1 MMHLIDINEENWMDI
16 ARLSV
21 KEEQQKYLDRPI
33 GIIARGYIYHN
44 CNGRVFG
51 IADDSQMV
59 GVALVR
65 DFTDEP
71 FNYDL
76 QQFMIDQRF
85 QNKGYGTEAL
95 RLILDFL
102 KQEGRYDN
110 VEVCVDREDTQAL
123 HVYEKVG
130 FVDSGYID
138 EDLPNCLNLIYHL
151 KA

>member
-1 MMHLIDINEENWMDI
+1 MVHLIDVNEENWIDI
-16 ARLSV
+16 ARLKV
-21 KEEQQKYLDRPI
+21 NEAQQKYLDRPI
-33 GIIARGYIYHN
+33 GIIARGYVYRN
-44 CNGRVFG
+44 CNARVFG
-51 IADDSQMV
+51 IADDSKII

-65 DFTDEP
+65 DFTEEP

-102 KQEGRYDN
+102 KQEGKYAG
-110 VEVCVDREDTQAL
+110 VEVCVNREDAVAL
-123 HVYEKVG
+123 HVYEKAG

-138 EDLPNCLNLIYHL
+138 DDLPDCLNLIYQL
-151 KA
+151 